1 MHGSSY
7 DTCMHVYLYWRNW
20 EQVIFL
26 ASGWNITIIPNY
38 QNLSLV
44 PDISLEIVAS
54 QITRQKKIW
63 AEE

>member
-1 MHGSSY
+1 
-7 DTCMHVYLYWRNW
+7 MHVYLYWRNW